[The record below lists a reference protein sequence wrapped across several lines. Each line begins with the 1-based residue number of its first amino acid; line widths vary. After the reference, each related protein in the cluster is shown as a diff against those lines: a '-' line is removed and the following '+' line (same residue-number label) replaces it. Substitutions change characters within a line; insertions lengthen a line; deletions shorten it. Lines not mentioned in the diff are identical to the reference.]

1 MDPNFVEFMVS
12 YKGKK
17 IFKEINNT
25 SGQNC
30 YN

>member
-1 MDPNFVEFMVS
+1 MDPNFVELTVLF
-12 YKGKK
+12 KGKK

-25 SGQNC
+25 SGEKC